1 VKLRALATQ
10 VQEIKAGTEVAQKH
24 LDSLLLAVAQW
35 EVKRSKENAGGS
47 STPGIS
53 GSSDP

>member
-1 VKLRALATQ
+1 MSLRALAAQ

-35 EVKRSKENAGGS
+35 EVRRSKENAGGS
-47 STPGIS
+47 PGNS
-53 GSSDP
+53 GSSDS